1 MPNPTG
7 VMMTSECL
15 RVLVVEDDFL
25 AAERLCRE
33 IRAGG
38 DTVVGPFADVHDA
51 IQRVGLVQAAILDVQ
66 VQDETSFQV
75 ADSLIHHK
83 IPFVFLT
90 GYDPNAI
97 PARFVRRHVYTK
109 PSHAAPLLHD
119 LHEQHR
125 AIAPQDIDS
134 MEAIVIEMI
143 RRSRSIMPDESS
155 ADRLVE
161 AALLRA
167 IAETRDGRME
177 GNIRAR
183 LMGLLEVEHRKR
195 GNLHLQ

>member
-1 MPNPTG
+1 
-7 VMMTSECL
+7 MTSECL
-15 RVLVVEDDFL
+15 RILVVEDDFL
-25 AAERLCRE
+25 AATRLSQE

-66 VQDETSFQV
+66 VQDETSFQL
-75 ADSLIHHK
+75 ADSLTHHG

-90 GYDPNAI
+90 GYDPQAV
-97 PARFVRRHVYTK
+97 PTRFPRRHIYAK
-109 PSHAAPLLHD
+109 PSHVAPLLHD

-125 AIAPQDIDS
+125 AIAAQNIDS
-134 MEAIVIEMI
+134 MEVVVIEMI
-143 RRSRSIMPDESS
+143 RRSRSVMPDEGS

-177 GNIRAR
+177 GDIRAR
-183 LMGLLEVEHRKR
+183 LLGLLDEEHRQR

>member
-1 MPNPTG
+1 
-7 VMMTSECL
+7 MTSDCL
-15 RVLVVEDDFL
+15 RILVVEDDFF
-25 AAERLCRE
+25 AADKLSRE

-38 DTVVGPFADVHDA
+38 DAVVGPFADVHDA

-66 VQDETSFQV
+66 VRDERSFQV
-75 ADSLIHHK
+75 ADSLIHHG

-90 GYDPNAI
+90 GYDPQAV
-97 PARFVRRHVYTK
+97 PVRFSRRHIYTK

-125 AIAPQDIDS
+125 ALVPAETDS
-134 MEAIVIEMI
+134 IEAAVIEMI
-143 RRSRSIMPDESS
+143 RRSRAVMPDEAS

-167 IAETRDGRME
+167 IAETAESRME
-177 GNIRAR
+177 GDLCAR
-183 LMGLLEVEHRKR
+183 LLDLLQDEYSQR
-195 GNLHLQ
+195 GRLHLQ

>member
-1 MPNPTG
+1 MK
-7 VMMTSECL
+7 SESL
-15 RVLVVEDDFL
+15 HILVVEDDFF
-25 AAERLCRE
+25 AADKLSRE

-51 IQRVGLVQAAILDVQ
+51 IHRVGLVQAAILDVR

-75 ADSLIHHK
+75 ADSLVHHG

-90 GYDPNAI
+90 GYDPQAV
-97 PARFVRRHVYTK
+97 PARFSRRHVYTK

-125 AIAPQDIDS
+125 ALVPQDIDS
-134 MEAIVIEMI
+134 IEGAVIEMI
-143 RRSRSIMPDESS
+143 RRSRAVMPDEPS

-167 IAETRDGRME
+167 IAETTRNRIE
-177 GNIRAR
+177 GDVHTR
-183 LMGLLEVEHRKR
+183 LLELLEDEYSQR
-195 GNLHLQ
+195 GRLHLQ